1 MPWARLGYEREELE
15 DPIAQVRA
23 VRRRHRQLAVG
34 CTGRAGRVVMGVI
47 GVIGLAEDVR
57 EKEGGVVDD
66 RRGRGRVAQAT
77 AAAATPAAIAA
88 AAASS
93 DKAAEAAAEQA
104 EVSMRSA
111 RPTRVSRPCYSR
123 FPSRHH
129 GLGFVDARR

>member
-1 MPWARLGYEREELE
+1 
-15 DPIAQVRA
+15 
-23 VRRRHRQLAVG
+23 
-34 CTGRAGRVVMGVI
+34 MGVI

>member
-23 VRRRHRQLAVG
+23 VRRRHRQLA
-34 CTGRAGRVVMGVI
+34 VMGVI

-111 RPTRVSRPCYSR
+111 RPTRVSCPCYSR

>member
-23 VRRRHRQLAVG
+23 VRRRHRQLA
-34 CTGRAGRVVMGVI
+34 VMGVI

-111 RPTRVSRPCYSR
+111 RPTCVSCPCYSR

>member
-23 VRRRHRQLAVG
+23 VRRRHRQLA
-34 CTGRAGRVVMGVI
+34 VMGVI

-93 DKAAEAAAEQA
+93 DKAAAAAAEQA